1 MNKLNPSSIK
11 LIEEAVEGEYNF
23 IKKEEIME
31 ENIITLTIDGQEVK
45 VKEGT
50 TILQAAKQAGI
61 DIPTL
66 CFLKDIN
73 EVGDCRMCI
82 VEVEG
87 RRGFATSC
95 IQTVEE
101 GMVVHTHTQNVLEA
115 RHVILDLI
123 ISNHAKDCLTCTRS
137 GNCELQ
143 TLATKF
149 NVLNIEFEGERTE
162 HKVDDLS
169 PSIVR
174 DFNKCILCR
183 RCVAACKNVQKIG
196 AIDCINR
203 GFESCISTVGD
214 HSLNDVNCTFC
225 GQCIEACPT
234 GALHEKETINDVW
247 VKLKDP
253 ETTVIV
259 QTAPAVRV
267 ALGEEFGMPIG
278 TNVVG
283 KMVTALKRLGFNKV
297 FDTNTGADL
306 TIMEEANEF
315 IERFTKN
322 DNLPLITSCSPGWVK
337 YIEMNYPELLPHL
350 SSCKSPHQ
358 MFGAILKTYYAKREG
373 LDPAKMYVV
382 SVMPCIAKKFERQ
395 RPEMKEDDLYDVDNV
410 ITTRELARMIKQANK
425 KKKKLEDS
433 NFDSPMGEASG
444 AGAIFGTTGGV
455 MEAALRTAQDTLTGK
470 DLAKIDFEQVRGGE
484 GIKRATINI
493 AGKEINVVAASGLA
507 NARTILEEIKSGK
520 ANYQFVEIMACPG
533 GCIMGGGQPIKSSK
547 IRSEVDVRK
556 LRADALYSI
565 DERSI
570 VRKSHE
576 NPVMKKLY
584 KDFLEKPGSEIAE
597 KLLHTTYTK
606 REKYNI

>member
-1 MNKLNPSSIK
+1 
-11 LIEEAVEGEYNF
+11 
-23 IKKEEIME
+23 ME
-31 ENIITLTIDGQEVK
+31 EFVTLTIDGQEVK
-45 VKEGT
+45 AKKGT
-50 TILQAAKQAGI
+50 TILQAAAQVGI

-101 GMVVHTHTQNVLEA
+101 GMVVHTHTPNVLEA

-143 TLATKF
+143 ALATKF

-225 GQCIEACPT
+225 GQCIQACPT
-234 GALHEKETINDVW
+234 GALHEKEMIDDVW
-247 VKLKDP
+247 VRLKDKD
-253 ETTVIV
+253 TYVIV

-267 ALGEEFGMPIG
+267 ALGEEFDMEIG
-278 TNVVG
+278 TNVTG
-283 KMVTALKRLGFNKV
+283 KMVTALKRLGFDKV
-297 FDTNTGADL
+297 FDTNTGADF

-315 IERFTKN
+315 VERFTN
-322 DNLPLITSCSPGWVK
+322 GGVLPMITSCSPGWVR

-350 SSCKSPHQ
+350 STCKSPHQ
-358 MFGAILKTYYAKREG
+358 MFGALLKTYYAQKENI
-373 LDPAKMYVV
+373 DPKKIYVV

-395 RPEMKEDDLYDVDNV
+395 RNEMQNNGLYDVDAV
-410 ITTRELARMIKQANK
+410 ITTRELSRMIKQANIEFT
-425 KKKKLEDS
+425 KLEDTQ
-433 NFDSPMGEASG
+433 FDAPMGEATG

-455 MEAALRTAQDTLTGK
+455 MEAALRTAQDTLTGE
-470 DLAKIDFEQVRGGE
+470 DLDKIDFTAVRGGD
-484 GIKRATINI
+484 GIKKADVNI
-493 AGKEINVVAASGLA
+493 AGKDIKVVAASGLA
-507 NARTILEEIKSGK
+507 NAQKILEEIKKGT
-520 ANYQFVEIMACPG
+520 ADYQFVEIMACPG

-547 IRSEVDVRK
+547 IRSKVDVRK
-556 LRADALYSI
+556 LRADALYDI
-565 DERSI
+565 DEKSVI
-570 VRKSHE
+570 RKSHQ
-576 NPVMKKLY
+576 NPVIKKIY
-584 KDFLEKPGSEIAE
+584 KEFLEKPGSHIAHE
-597 KLLHTTYTK
+597 LLHTHYVE
-606 REKYNI
+606 REKYRI

>member
-1 MNKLNPSSIK
+1 M
-11 LIEEAVEGEYNF
+11 
-23 IKKEEIME
+23 KEELV
-31 ENIITLTIDGQEVK
+31 NLTIDNQKITVK
-45 VKEGT
+45 KGT
-50 TILQAAKQAGI
+50 TILEAAKQAGI

-66 CFLKDIN
+66 CFLKEIN

-101 GMVVHTHTQNVLEA
+101 GMVVHTHTPNVLEA

-143 TLATKF
+143 ALATKF
-149 NVLNIEFEGERTE
+149 NVLNVEFPGEMTK

-183 RCVAACKNVQKIG
+183 RCVAACKNVQQIG

-253 ETTVIV
+253 DTYVIV

-278 TNVVG
+278 TNVKG
-283 KMVTALKRLGFNKV
+283 KMVTALKRLGFDKV
-297 FDTNTGADL
+297 FDTNTGADF
-306 TIMEEANEF
+306 TIMEEATEF
-315 IERFTKN
+315 VERFKNN
-322 DNLPLITSCSPGWVK
+322 DNLPMITSCSPGWVK
-337 YIEMNYPELLPHL
+337 FIEMNYPELLPHL

-358 MFGAILKTYYAKREG
+358 MFGAICKTYFAKKQG
-373 LDPAKMYVV
+373 IDPKKIYMV
-382 SVMPCIAKKFERQ
+382 SVMPCIAKKFESK
-395 RPEMKEDDLYDVDNV
+395 RPEMENDGLPDVDNV
-410 ITTRELARMIKQANK
+410 ITTRELARMIKQANIEFE
-425 KKKKLEDS
+425 KLEDS
-433 NFDSPMGEASG
+433 QFDDPMGEATG

-455 MEAALRTAQDTLTGK
+455 MEAALRTAQDILSGK
-470 DLAKIDFEQVRGGE
+470 DLEKINFEQVRGGE
-484 GIKRATINI
+484 GIKRATVNI
-493 AGKEINVVAASGLA
+493 AGKDLNVVAASGLA
-507 NARTILEEIKSGK
+507 NARKILDEIKEGK
-520 ANYQFVEIMACPG
+520 ADYQFVEIMACPG

-547 IRSEVDVRK
+547 IRAEVDVRK
-556 LRADALYSI
+556 LRADALYTI
-565 DERSI
+565 DEKSVI
-570 VRKSHE
+570 RKSHE
-576 NPVMKKLY
+576 NPALQTIY
-584 KDFLEKPGSEIAE
+584 KEYLGEPGGHLVH
-597 KLLHTTYTK
+597 KLLHTTYQERK
-606 REKYNI
+606 KYNI

>member
-1 MNKLNPSSIK
+1 M
-11 LIEEAVEGEYNF
+11 E
-23 IKKEEIME
+23 KELV
-31 ENIITLTIDGQEVK
+31 NLTIDNQKITVEK
-45 VKEGT
+45 GT
-50 TILQAAKQAGI
+50 TILEAAKQAGI

-66 CFLKDIN
+66 CFLKEIN

-101 GMVVHTHTQNVLEA
+101 GMVVHTHTPNVLEA

-143 TLATKF
+143 ALATKF
-149 NVLNIEFEGERTE
+149 NVLNVEFLGEMTK

-253 ETTVIV
+253 DTYVIV

-278 TNVVG
+278 TNVKG
-283 KMVTALKRLGFNKV
+283 KMVTALKRLGFDKV
-297 FDTNTGADL
+297 FDTNTGADF
-306 TIMEEANEF
+306 TIMEEATEF
-315 IERFTKN
+315 VERFKNN
-322 DNLPLITSCSPGWVK
+322 DNLPMITSCSPGWVK
-337 YIEMNYPELLPHL
+337 FIEMNYPELLPHL

-358 MFGAILKTYYAKREG
+358 MFGAICKTYFAKKQG
-373 LDPAKMYVV
+373 IDPKKIYMV
-382 SVMPCIAKKFERQ
+382 SVMPCIAKKFESS
-395 RPEMKEDDLYDVDNV
+395 RPEMENEGLRDVDNV
-410 ITTRELARMIKQANK
+410 ITTRELARMIKQANIEFE
-425 KKKKLEDS
+425 KLEDS
-433 NFDSPMGEASG
+433 QYDDPMGEATG

-455 MEAALRTAQDTLTGK
+455 MEAALRTAQDILSGK
-470 DLAKIDFEQVRGGE
+470 DLEKIDFEQVRGGE
-484 GIKRATINI
+484 GIKRATVNI
-493 AGKEINVVAASGLA
+493 AGKDLNVVAASGLA
-507 NARTILEEIKSGK
+507 NARKILDEIKEGK

-547 IRSEVDVRK
+547 IRAEVDVRK
-556 LRADALYSI
+556 LRADALYTI
-565 DERSI
+565 DEKSVI
-570 VRKSHE
+570 RKSHE
-576 NPVMKKLY
+576 NPTLQTIY
-584 KDFLEKPGSEIAE
+584 KEYLGEPGGHLAH
-597 KLLHTTYTK
+597 KLLHTTYQERK
-606 REKYNI
+606 NYNI

>member
-1 MNKLNPSSIK
+1 M
-11 LIEEAVEGEYNF
+11 E
-23 IKKEEIME
+23 KEMV
-31 ENIITLTIDGQEVK
+31 NLTIDNQK
-45 VKEGT
+45 VTVPKGT
-50 TILQAAKQAGI
+50 TILEAAKTAGI

-162 HKVDDLS
+162 HKIDDLS

-253 ETTVIV
+253 DTTVIV

-283 KMVTALKRLGFNKV
+283 KMVTALKRLGFDKV

-322 DNLPLITSCSPGWVK
+322 DNLPMITSCSPGWVK

-350 SSCKSPHQ
+350 SSCKSPHE
-358 MFGAILKTYYAKREG
+358 MFGAILKTYYANREG
-373 LDPAKMYVV
+373 LDPEKIYVV

-395 RPEMKEDDLYDVDNV
+395 RPEMMEDNLYDVDNV
-410 ITTRELARMIKQANK
+410 ITTRELARMIKQANIEFE
-425 KKKKLEDS
+425 KLEDS

-470 DLAKIDFEQVRGGE
+470 DLPKIDFEQVRGGE

-493 AGKEINVVAASGLA
+493 AGKDINVVAASGLA

-547 IRSEVDVRK
+547 VRAEVDVRK
-556 LRADALYSI
+556 LRADALYTI

-576 NPVMKKLY
+576 NPFMKKLY

-597 KLLHTTYTK
+597 RLLHTTYTK

>member
-1 MNKLNPSSIK
+1 
-11 LIEEAVEGEYNF
+11 
-23 IKKEEIME
+23 ME
-31 ENIITLTIDGQEVK
+31 ENIVTLTIDNQEVK
-45 VKEGT
+45 VKKGT

-87 RRGFATSC
+87 RKGFATSC

-101 GMVVHTHTQNVLEA
+101 GMVVHTHTPNVLEA

-143 TLATKF
+143 TLAVKF
-149 NVLNIEFEGERTE
+149 NVLNVEFPGEMTK
-162 HKVDDLS
+162 HKIDDLS

-214 HSLNDVNCTFC
+214 HSLNDVNCTNC

-234 GALHEKETINDVW
+234 GALHEKETIDDVW
-247 VKLKDP
+247 IKLKDP
-253 ETTVIV
+253 DTHVVV

-278 TNVVG
+278 TNVTG
-283 KMVTALKRLGFNKV
+283 KMVTALKRLGFDKV
-297 FDTNTGADL
+297 FDTNTGADF
-306 TIMEEANEF
+306 TIMEEAHEF
-315 IERFTKN
+315 IERFKEN
-322 DNLPLITSCSPGWVK
+322 DSLPMITSCSPGWVK

-358 MFGAILKTYYAKREG
+358 MFGALLKTYYAEKEG
-373 LDPAKMYVV
+373 IDPKKIYVV
-382 SVMPCIAKKFERQ
+382 SVMPCIAKKFESK
-395 RPEMKEDDLYDVDNV
+395 RPEMKNNELYDVYNV
-410 ITTRELARMIKQANK
+410 ITTRELSRMIKQAK
-425 KKKKLEDS
+425 IEFTKLEDS
-433 NFDSPMGEASG
+433 QFDDPMGEATG

-455 MEAALRTAQDTLTGK
+455 MEAALRTAQDTLSGE
-470 DLAKIDFEQVRGGE
+470 DLERINFEQIRGGE
-484 GIKRATINI
+484 GIKKATVNI
-493 AGKEINVVAASGLA
+493 AGKDIKVVAASGLA
-507 NARTILEEIKSGK
+507 NAKEILEEIKSGK
-520 ANYQFVEIMACPG
+520 ADYQFVEIMACPG

-565 DERSI
+565 DEKSTI
-570 VRKSHE
+570 RKSHE
-576 NPVMKKLY
+576 NPTIKKIYREYL
-584 KDFLEKPGSEIAE
+584 KEPGSELAH
-597 KLLHTTYTK
+597 KLLHTHYQA
-606 REKYNI
+606 RERYKLN

>member
-1 MNKLNPSSIK
+1 M
-11 LIEEAVEGEYNF
+11 E
-23 IKKEEIME
+23 KEMV
-31 ENIITLTIDGQEVK
+31 NLTIDNQK
-45 VKEGT
+45 VTVPKGT
-50 TILQAAKQAGI
+50 TILEAAKTAGI

-66 CFLKDIN
+66 CFLKEIN

-143 TLATKF
+143 ALATKF

-162 HKVDDLS
+162 HKIDDLS

-283 KMVTALKRLGFNKV
+283 KMVTALKRLGFDKV

-322 DNLPLITSCSPGWVK
+322 DNLPMITSCSPGWVK

-350 SSCKSPHQ
+350 SSCKSPHE
-358 MFGAILKTYYAKREG
+358 MFGAILKTYYANREG
-373 LDPAKMYVV
+373 LDPEKIYVV

-395 RPEMKEDDLYDVDNV
+395 RPEMMEDNLYDVDNV
-410 ITTRELARMIKQANK
+410 ITTRELARMIKQANIEFE
-425 KKKKLEDS
+425 KLEDS

-470 DLAKIDFEQVRGGE
+470 DLPKIDFEQVRGGD

-493 AGKEINVVAASGLA
+493 AGKDINVVAASGLA

-547 IRSEVDVRK
+547 VRAEVDVRK
-556 LRADALYSI
+556 LRADALYTI

>member
-1 MNKLNPSSIK
+1 M
-11 LIEEAVEGEYNF
+11 
-23 IKKEEIME
+23 KEELV
-31 ENIITLTIDGQEVK
+31 NLTIDGQK
-45 VKEGT
+45 IKTKKGT

-101 GMVVHTHTQNVLEA
+101 GMVVHTHTPNVLEA

-143 TLATKF
+143 ALATKF
-149 NVLNIEFEGERTE
+149 NVLKVEFEGERAE
-162 HKVDDLS
+162 HTIDDLS

-214 HSLNDVNCTFC
+214 HSLNDVNCTNC

-234 GALHEKETINDVW
+234 GALHEKETIDDVW
-247 VKLKDP
+247 IKLKDP
-253 ETTVIV
+253 DTYVIA

-278 TNVVG
+278 TNVTG
-283 KMVTALKRLGFNKV
+283 KMVTSLKRLGFDKV
-297 FDTNTGADL
+297 FDTNTGADF

-315 IERFTKN
+315 IERFQKN
-322 DNLPLITSCSPGWVK
+322 DNLPMITSCSPGWVK

-350 SSCKSPHQ
+350 STCKSPHQ
-358 MFGAILKTYYAKREG
+358 MFGALLKTYYAKKEG
-373 LDPAKMYVV
+373 IDPEKIYVV

-395 RPEMKEDDLYDVDNV
+395 REEMKNDGLYDVDNV
-410 ITTRELARMIKQANK
+410 ITTRELSRMIKQANIEFT
-425 KKKKLEDS
+425 KLEDS
-433 NFDSPMGEASG
+433 EFDSPMGEATG
-444 AGAIFGTTGGV
+444 AAAIFGTTGGV

-470 DLAKIDFEQVRGGE
+470 DLEKIEFTQVRGGD
-484 GIKRATINI
+484 GIKKATVNI
-493 AGKEINVVAASGLA
+493 AGKDIKVVAASGLA
-507 NARTILEEIKSGK
+507 NAKEILEEIKSGK
-520 ANYQFVEIMACPG
+520 ADYQFVEIMACPG
-533 GCIMGGGQPIKSSK
+533 GCVMGGGQPIKSSK
-547 IRSEVDVRK
+547 IRSAVDVRK

-565 DERSI
+565 DEKSTI
-570 VRKSHE
+570 RKSHE
-576 NPVMKKLY
+576 NPVLKKIY
-584 KDFLEKPGSEIAE
+584 KDYLERPGSELSE
-597 KLLHTTYTK
+597 KLLHTTYQK
-606 REKYNI
+606 REKYKI

>member
-1 MNKLNPSSIK
+1 
-11 LIEEAVEGEYNF
+11 
-23 IKKEEIME
+23 ME
-31 ENIITLTIDGQEVK
+31 EKMINLTIDDQKISVPK
-45 VKEGT
+45 GT

-66 CFLKDIN
+66 CFLKEIN

-87 RRGFATSC
+87 RKGFATSC

-101 GMVVHTHTQNVLEA
+101 GMVVHTHTPNVLEA

-123 ISNHAKDCLTCTRS
+123 ISNHSKDCLTCTRS

-143 TLATKF
+143 SLATKF
-149 NVLNIEFEGERTE
+149 NVLQVEFEGERTE
-162 HKVDDLS
+162 HEIDDLS

-247 VKLKDP
+247 TKLKDP
-253 ETTVIV
+253 DSIVIV

-267 ALGEEFGMPIG
+267 ALGEEFGMGIG
-278 TNVVG
+278 INVTG
-283 KMVTALKRLGFNKV
+283 KMVTALKRLGFDKV

-315 IERFTKN
+315 INRFKNN
-322 DNLPLITSCSPGWVK
+322 DNLPMITSCSAGWVK

-350 SSCKSPHQ
+350 SSCKSPHE
-358 MFGAILKTYYAKREG
+358 MFGAIIKTYYAKKENI
-373 LDPAKMYVV
+373 DPKKIYVV

-395 RPEMKEDDLYDVDNV
+395 REEMKEGELFDVDNV
-410 ITTRELARMIKQANK
+410 ITTRELARMIKQANIEFN
-425 KKKKLEDS
+425 KLEDS
-433 NFDSPMGEASG
+433 KFDNPMGEATG
-444 AGAIFGTTGGV
+444 AGAIFGVTGGV
-455 MEAALRTAQDTLTGK
+455 MEAALRTAQDTLTGES
-470 DLAKIDFEQVRGGE
+470 LPQIDFEEVRGTQN
-484 GIKRATINI
+484 IKRATIEI
-493 AGKEINVVAASGLA
+493 DGKEIKVVAASGLA
-507 NARTILEEIKSGK
+507 NAKTILEEIKQGK
-520 ANYQFVEIMACPG
+520 ADYQFVEIMACPG

-547 IRSEVDVRK
+547 IQAEVDVKK
-556 LRADALYSI
+556 LRAQALYSI
-565 DERSI
+565 DEKSVI
-570 VRKSHE
+570 RKSHE
-576 NPVMKKLY
+576 NPVMKKIY
-584 KDFLEKPGSEIAE
+584 KEFLGKPGSELAE
-597 KLLHTTYTK
+597 ELLHTAYEK

>member
-1 MNKLNPSSIK
+1 M
-11 LIEEAVEGEYNF
+11 E
-23 IKKEEIME
+23 KKMI
-31 ENIITLTIDGQEVK
+31 NLTIDDQKIK
-45 VKEGT
+45 VPEGT
-50 TILQAAKQAGI
+50 TILEAAKQAGI

-66 CFLKDIN
+66 CFLKEIN

-143 TLATKF
+143 MLATKF
-149 NVLNIEFEGERTE
+149 NVLSVEFPGEMTQ

-183 RCVAACKNVQKIG
+183 RCVAACKNVQHIG
-196 AIDCINR
+196 AIDVINR

-214 HSLNDVNCTFC
+214 CSLNNVNCTFC

-234 GALHEKETINDVW
+234 GALHEKESINDVW
-247 VKLKDP
+247 SKLKDP
-253 ETTVIV
+253 DTYVVV

-267 ALGEEFGMPIG
+267 ALGEEFQMPIG
-278 TNVVG
+278 TNVAG
-283 KMVTALKRLGFNKV
+283 KMVTALKRLGFDKV
-297 FDTNTGADL
+297 FDTNTGADF

-315 IERFTKN
+315 IKRFKKN
-322 DNLPLITSCSPGWVK
+322 DNLPMMTSCCPAWVK
-337 YIEMNYPELLPHL
+337 YIESYEPDLLPHL

-358 MFGAILKTYYAKREG
+358 MFGALIKSYYAN
-373 LDPAKMYVV
+373 KMGINPEKIYTV

-395 RPEMKEDDLYDVDNV
+395 RPEMQNDGLYDVDNV
-410 ITTRELARMIKQANK
+410 ITTRELSRMIKQANIEFE
-425 KKKKLEDS
+425 KLEDS
-433 NFDSPMGEASG
+433 NFDDPMGEATG
-444 AGAIFGTTGGV
+444 AAAIFGTTGGV

-470 DLAKIDFEQVRGGE
+470 SLDKIEFEQVRGGK
-484 GIKRATINI
+484 GIKKATIEI
-493 AGKEINVVAASGLA
+493 AGKPIKVVAASGLS
-507 NARTILEEIKSGK
+507 NARKILDEIKSGK
-520 ANYQFVEIMACPG
+520 ADYQLVEIMACPG

-547 IRSEVDVRK
+547 TRSEVDVRK
-556 LRADALYSI
+556 LRADSIYSI
-565 DERSI
+565 DEKSTI
-570 VRKSHE
+570 RKSHE
-576 NPVMKKLY
+576 NPVLKKIY
-584 KDFLEKPGSEIAE
+584 EEYLEEPGSYRAE
-597 KLLHTTYTK
+597 KLLHTNYRK
-606 REKYNI
+606 REKYRLDD

>member
-1 MNKLNPSSIK
+1 M
-11 LIEEAVEGEYNF
+11 E
-23 IKKEEIME
+23 KEMV
-31 ENIITLTIDGQEVK
+31 NLTIDNQK
-45 VKEGT
+45 VTVPKGT
-50 TILQAAKQAGI
+50 TILNAAKKAGI

-162 HKVDDLS
+162 HKIDDLS

-214 HSLNDVNCTFC
+214 QSLNDVNCTFC

-283 KMVTALKRLGFNKV
+283 KMVTALKRLGFDRV

-322 DNLPLITSCSPGWVK
+322 DNLPMITSCSPGWVK
-337 YIEMNYPELLPHL
+337 FIEMNYPELLPHL
-350 SSCKSPHQ
+350 SSCKSPHE

-373 LDPAKMYVV
+373 LDPSKLYVV

-395 RPEMKEDDLYDVDNV
+395 RPEMMEDNLYDVDNV
-410 ITTRELARMIKQANK
+410 ITTRELARMIKQANIEFE
-425 KKKKLEDS
+425 KLEDS
-433 NFDSPMGEASG
+433 NFDSPIGEASG

-455 MEAALRTAQDTLTGK
+455 MEAALRTAQDTLTGE
-470 DLAKIDFEQVRGGE
+470 DLPKIDFEQVRGGE
-484 GIKRATINI
+484 GIKRATVNI
-493 AGKEINVVAASGLA
+493 AGKDINVVVASGLA

-547 IRSEVDVRK
+547 IRAEVDVRK
-556 LRADALYSI
+556 LRADALYTI

-576 NPVMKKLY
+576 NPFMKKLY

-597 KLLHTTYTK
+597 RLLHTTYTK

>member
-1 MNKLNPSSIK
+1 
-11 LIEEAVEGEYNF
+11 
-23 IKKEEIME
+23 ME
-31 ENIITLTIDGQEVK
+31 EKMINLTIDDQKISVPK
-45 VKEGT
+45 GT

-66 CFLKDIN
+66 CFLKEIN

-87 RRGFATSC
+87 RKGFATSC

-101 GMVVHTHTQNVLEA
+101 GMVVHTHTPNVLEA

-123 ISNHAKDCLTCTRS
+123 ISNHSKDCLTCTRS

-143 TLATKF
+143 SLATKF
-149 NVLNIEFEGERTE
+149 NVLQVEFEGERTE
-162 HKVDDLS
+162 HEIDDLS

-183 RCVAACKNVQKIG
+183 RCVAACKNVQEIG

-247 VKLKDP
+247 TKLKDP
-253 ETTVIV
+253 DSIVIA

-267 ALGEEFGMPIG
+267 ALGEEFGMKIG
-278 TNVVG
+278 TNVTG
-283 KMVTALKRLGFNKV
+283 KMVTALKRLGFDRV

-315 IERFTKN
+315 INRLKNN
-322 DNLPLITSCSPGWVK
+322 DNLPMITSCSPGWVK

-350 SSCKSPHQ
+350 SSCKSPHE
-358 MFGAILKTYYAKREG
+358 MFGAIIKTYYAKKENI
-373 LDPAKMYVV
+373 DPKKIYVV

-395 RPEMKEDDLYDVDNV
+395 REEMKEGELFDVDNV
-410 ITTRELARMIKQANK
+410 ITTRELARMIKQANIEFN
-425 KKKKLEDS
+425 KLEDS
-433 NFDSPMGEASG
+433 KFDNPMGEATG
-444 AGAIFGTTGGV
+444 AGAIFGVTGGV
-455 MEAALRTAQDTLTGK
+455 MEAALRTAQDTLTGES
-470 DLAKIDFEQVRGGE
+470 LPQIDFEEVRGTQN
-484 GIKRATINI
+484 IKRATIEI
-493 AGKEINVVAASGLA
+493 DGKEIKVVAASGLA
-507 NARTILEEIKSGK
+507 NAKTILEEIKQGK
-520 ANYQFVEIMACPG
+520 ADYQFVEIMACPG

-547 IRSEVDVRK
+547 IQAEVDVKK
-556 LRADALYSI
+556 LRAQALYSI
-565 DERSI
+565 DEKSVI
-570 VRKSHE
+570 RKSHE
-576 NPVMKKLY
+576 NPVMKKIY
-584 KDFLEKPGSEIAE
+584 KEFLGKPGSELAE
-597 KLLHTTYTK
+597 ELLHTAYEK